1 MQLENTFTVPVD
13 IDTVYDALNDPEKV
27 TPCFPG
33 AALTSQD
40 GDDFTGTVKVKL
52 GPISMTYKGKGTFV
66 ERDKSAHKVVVDA
79 QGRDSRGNGTASA
92 KATLTMSEAGSG
104 QTKVTVLTEMQ
115 VTGKPAQ
122 FGRGVMADV
131 GDKILGQFASCLA
144 DEFAEAPAP
153 AASSGNGVV
162 EHLQRRRA
170 RGELG
175 GRPGLGRGDPRLAAR
190 RAVARRLRVG
200 CARGRADGLDG
211 RRGPHG
217 QRHRGQARRVAR
229 LGRRS
234 PAGVAG
240 AALGEPRASQAPAGR
255 GHRPARRLG
264 WCRHEARRPGRGR
277 RRRAR
282 ADPPDHPARASL
294 ILRRPTAATPTLL
307 PSDGRTAPL
316 TRPGAERPECRP

>member
-33 AALTSQD
+33 ATLTSTD

-92 KATLTMSEAGSG
+92 KATLTMSEEGSG

-153 AASSGNGVV
+153 ASSGGASSGASGGASNGAAPAASSGTGVSGEATPV
-162 EHLQRRRA
+162 SQPAAPAPVASASGAPEAAPVASTVAEA
-170 RGELG
+170 RKGDATSAKPG
-175 GRPGLGRGDPRLAAR
+175 GAPASGAGPQPVSEAPRSSSPERPKRQQAEAIDLLEASGDALTKRLVPVAAGVGVLALILLIIRLAR
-190 RAVARRLRVG
+190 R
-200 CARGRADGLDG
+200 
-211 RRGPHG
+211 
-217 QRHRGQARRVAR
+217 
-229 LGRRS
+229 
-234 PAGVAG
+234 
-240 AALGEPRASQAPAGR
+240 
-255 GHRPARRLG
+255 
-264 WCRHEARRPGRGR
+264 
-277 RRRAR
+277 
-282 ADPPDHPARASL
+282 
-294 ILRRPTAATPTLL
+294 
-307 PSDGRTAPL
+307 
-316 TRPGAERPECRP
+316 

>member
-33 AALTSQD
+33 ATLTSAD

-144 DEFAEAPAP
+144 DEFADAPAPASSGAESSSTSNGTAP
-153 AASSGNGVV
+153 AASSGAAPVSGDATPVSQPASPSPVAAASGAPEAAPIASTVAEARKGSDTAAKPGASPASGAGPQPVAQAPRSASPERPKRQQAEAIDLLEASSGALTKRLVPVAAGVGV
-162 EHLQRRRA
+162 LA
-170 RGELG
+170 LII
-175 GRPGLGRGDPRLAAR
+175 LIIRLAR
-190 RAVARRLRVG
+190 R
-200 CARGRADGLDG
+200 
-211 RRGPHG
+211 
-217 QRHRGQARRVAR
+217 
-229 LGRRS
+229 
-234 PAGVAG
+234 
-240 AALGEPRASQAPAGR
+240 
-255 GHRPARRLG
+255 
-264 WCRHEARRPGRGR
+264 
-277 RRRAR
+277 
-282 ADPPDHPARASL
+282 
-294 ILRRPTAATPTLL
+294 
-307 PSDGRTAPL
+307 
-316 TRPGAERPECRP
+316 